1 MTLKFI
7 NRSVFP
13 SERIGRF
20 LSSIFGI
27 SRCRSMRICRQ
38 LGIIYSTAIAEVPL
52 SKREYI
58 ETHFRGKPLGIDLQ
72 RTVQNKI
79 SDKIRHGGY
88 NGLRL
93 SQGLPSRGQRSKT
106 NAQTTK
112 KKFKGNFKYN
122 NK

>member
-20 LSSIFGI
+20 LASIFGI
-27 SRCRSMRICRQ
+27 SRYRSMRICRQ
-38 LGIIYSTAIAEVPL
+38 LGIIYSTAISEVPL

-58 ETHFRGKPLGIDLQ
+58 EIHFRGKSLGIDLQ

-122 NK
+122 SK